1 MSIPEKVRKVLPK
14 YPSSHLENGLIS
26 SGETIMS
33 LLLTQYKYSLL
44 QKKLKRKNQAVKELD
59 PLGTLE

>member
-1 MSIPEKVRKVLPK
+1 M
-14 YPSSHLENGLIS
+14 G
-26 SGETIMS
+26 